1 MSFFVKKELNIC
13 KNNEISFLC
22 DYRLSISYFIYFMV
36 WFSSRYILIY
46 ETLHTHVWL
55 IVDIFCIMIGWSNQC
70 YKNHFWY
77 NDLMVQKI
85 YNLFLLL
92 MLFYYTVKIANKCS
106 NVSEVL
112 FSFVLNAYSL
122 FRTFQILFK
131 VNDEYIINKYC
142 LSFWL
147 KQGN

>member
-70 YKNHFWY
+70 YKNRFWY